1 MFMFAEDEVLTVVEK
16 CVMVDMVE
24 VSVVVEETSDVVEVG
39 VHVDESVLFFFLYNS
54 YTGYSGQIKF
64 TAGILIANIA

>member
-1 MFMFAEDEVLTVVEK
+1 MFAEDEVLMVVER

-39 VHVDESVLFFFLYNS
+39 VHVDESVLFFIYNS
-54 YTGYSGQIKF
+54 YIGTVDRSSLRQGF
-64 TAGILIANIA
+64 